1 MFRCGFILQLLCALL
16 VSPLKIVTTVIILTL
31 YNRVDGDEGDLLEQV
46 EKVGGVGQEE
56 GRVAFEKHLKLLARD
71 IRLQQVHLVFAC
83 QIFRACFTILDF
95 DIGAYINVSL
105 LMNIPSSYWS
115 QPGN

>member
-16 VSPLKIVTTVIILTL
+16 VSPLKIVTAVIILIL

-56 GRVAFEKHLKLLARD
+56 GRVALEVHLQLLARN
-71 IRLQQVHLVFAC
+71 ITLQQVHLIFDS
-83 QIFRACFTILDF
+83 QIMI
-95 DIGAYINVSL
+95 
-105 LMNIPSSYWS
+105 
-115 QPGN
+115 

>member
-16 VSPLKIVTTVIILTL
+16 VSPLKIVTAVIILIL

-56 GRVAFEKHLKLLARD
+56 GRVALEVHLQLLARN
-71 IRLQQVHLVFAC
+71 ITLQQVHLIFAS
-83 QIFRACFTILDF
+83 QIMI
-95 DIGAYINVSL
+95 
-105 LMNIPSSYWS
+105 
-115 QPGN
+115 